1 MTSLFVD
8 EETIDIR
15 AVDKEPSS
23 APDQEPSPGASDGAD
38 LWELSSLPER
48 FDLHPNPLINISH
61 EVIAV
66 LAALPR
72 LGYPQDIRQFR
83 LLLLD
88 LVAEV
93 RNRGL
98 FLDYHASVIDK
109 TCFVLCAALDET
121 IMNTDW
127 GEAANWGSNTLV
139 SSVFNQRNGGE
150 VFFDLL
156 DQALRQQ
163 MRLVDFL
170 EVQYCLL
177 QLGFRGR
184 YRDMANSPVSE
195 FSASILKLLFRHHK
209 DTMLPEKSREKP
221 VSHGRPFRFIPFS
234 WLLLGAATLM
244 AITVM
249 ISELWYGSQSAVLL
263 SQYERLAMEV
273 FYTDTGQDEA
283 ASSVQDD
290 ETSRLLRSAGVL
302 TGQLFERVWSVTLTP
317 FERES
322 RARAIS
328 NELTHAGYLA
338 TVTQVRDKWVV
349 KIPATSRQ
357 KAELLKNEL
366 GIRYNLTGAVEL
378 DLLPESGT
386 EWVPGE

>member
-8 EETIDIR
+8 EETVDIR

-23 APDQEPSPGASDGAD
+23 APDQEPTPGASDGAD

-66 LAALPR
+66 LVALPR

-88 LVAEV
+88 LIAEV

-109 TCFVLCAALDET
+109 TCFVLCAALDEM

-127 GEAANWGSNTLV
+127 GESANWGNNTLV

-195 FSASILKLLFRHHK
+195 FTASILKLLFRHHK

-221 VSHGRPFRFIPFS
+221 VRHGKPFRFIPFS
-234 WLLLGAATLM
+234 WLLLGAAILV

-273 FYTDTGQDEA
+273 FYTDIGQEEA
-283 ASSVQDD
+283 ASTVSDD

-366 GIRYNLTGAVEL
+366 GIRYNLTGTVEL
-378 DLLPESGT
+378 DLLPESGI
-386 EWVPGE
+386 ERVPGE

>member
-8 EETIDIR
+8 EETVDIR
-15 AVDKEPSS
+15 AVEKASAAAHDHEP
-23 APDQEPSPGASDGAD
+23 EPGASEGAD

-66 LAALPR
+66 LVALPR

-88 LVAEV
+88 LIAEV

-109 TCFVLCAALDET
+109 TCFVLCAALDEA
-121 IMNTDW
+121 IMNTSW
-127 GEAANWGSNTLV
+127 GESANWGNNTLV

-156 DQALRQQ
+156 NQALRQQ

-184 YRDMANSPVSE
+184 YRDVPNSPVSE
-195 FSASILKLLFRHHK
+195 FSANILKLLFRQHK
-209 DTMLPEKSREKP
+209 DTKPPEKAREKP
-221 VSHGRPFRFIPFS
+221 VRHGKPFRFIPFS
-234 WLLLGAATLM
+234 WLLLGAAMLVAM
-244 AITVM
+244 TVL

-273 FYTDTGQDEA
+273 FYTETGEEET
-283 ASSVQDD
+283 ASSVSDD
-290 ETSRLLRSAGVL
+290 ETSRMLRSAGVL

-328 NELTHAGYLA
+328 NELTHVGYLA

-349 KIPATSRQ
+349 KIPATSHQ

-366 GIRYNLTGAVEL
+366 GIRYNLTGTVEL
-378 DLLPESGT
+378 DLLPESR
-386 EWVPGE
+386 EQDK